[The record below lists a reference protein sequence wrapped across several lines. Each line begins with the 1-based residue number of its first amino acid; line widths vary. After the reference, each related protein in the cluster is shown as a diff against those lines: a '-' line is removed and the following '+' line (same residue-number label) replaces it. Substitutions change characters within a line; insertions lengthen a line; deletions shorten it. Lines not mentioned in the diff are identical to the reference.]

1 MKNIVILGASGFVG
15 YEIIQMCLMHSDIN
29 IIALSANRAA
39 GESPNLDKMQ
49 DNQKVSLKYQKLDE
63 INFNDVDYIFNCLP
77 NKSLYKITDLF
88 SNRVRLIDLSA
99 DFRLDKP
106 DDYLTWYGFQHDNLN
121 LIDEFQYGLTEIYR
135 DKIKVSKHI
144 ANPGCYATSVLMP
157 LIELVKN
164 DLIDA
169 DSIIV
174 DSKSGY
180 SGAGKTND
188 PQSLMLEVKETIK
201 TYGVGDHKHIAEI
214 NQEISRNINNKTE
227 IFFSANLIPVER
239 GILSNIYVELKNSS
253 HKEVHETLSMRFK
266 NEPFIEIMPLD
277 TFPSTKDVIG
287 TNNLVIGVKKGY
299 KDNRICIVSALD
311 NLIKGAAGQ
320 AIQNFNVMNEFEETK
335 GIINE

>member
-1 MKNIVILGASGFVG
+1 MIFFLG
-15 YEIIQMCLMHSDIN
+15 YH
-29 IIALSANRAA
+29 
-39 GESPNLDKMQ
+39 
-49 DNQKVSLKYQKLDE
+49 
-63 INFNDVDYIFNCLP
+63 
-77 NKSLYKITDLF
+77 
-88 SNRVRLIDLSA
+88 
-99 DFRLDKP
+99 
-106 DDYLTWYGFQHDNLN
+106 
-121 LIDEFQYGLTEIYR
+121 IY
-135 DKIKVSKHI
+135 
-144 ANPGCYATSVLMP
+144 PLE

>member
-1 MKNIVILGASGFVG
+1 MKNVVILGASGFVG
-15 YEIIQMCLMHSDIN
+15 YEIIRMCLMHSDIN
-29 IIALSANRAA
+29 IIALSAIRAA

-214 NQEISRNINNKTE
+214 NQEISRNINNNTE

>member
-1 MKNIVILGASGFVG
+1 MI
-15 YEIIQMCLMHSDIN
+15 HSEIN

-49 DNQKVSLKYQKLDE
+49 DNQKASIKYQKLDE

-77 NKSLYKITDLF
+77 NKNLYKIINLF
-88 SNRVRLIDLSA
+88 NNRVRLIDLSS
-99 DFRLDKP
+99 DFRLDKS
-106 DDYLTWYGFQHDNLN
+106 DDYSTWYGFQHDNLK
-121 LIDEFQYGLTEIYR
+121 LVDEFQYGLTEIYR

-214 NQEISRNINNKTE
+214 NQELSRNINNKVE

-253 HKEVHETLSMRFK
+253 HKEVHETLSARFK
-266 NEPFIEIMPLD
+266 KEPFIEVMPINN
-277 TFPSTKDVIG
+277 FPSTKDVVG

-299 KDNRICIVSALD
+299 KDNKICIVSALD
-311 NLIKGAAGQ
+311 NLVKGAAGQ